1 MGKDIYI
8 AIFIFLVVSVTFI
21 NSCSEQISIPSYDE
35 LYSIS
40 KSKIIKELIPIEEQE
55 RQKKAKDLKEQKE
68 KKKIEKKK
76 IVWVEPKS
84 SRVIGIMTTDDELIN
99 ELEIA
104 DKKTYKEY
112 MEMLK
117 QIEAAAPV
125 PMAPYKVLGMS
136 KGKKY
141 TKVTLADLYVFWIET
156 GNLKKCSAA
165 KLKLFG
171 FQ

>member
-40 KSKIIKELIPIEEQE
+40 KSIIIKGLIPIEEQE

-68 KKKIEKKK
+68 KEK

-112 MEMLK
+112 MERLRQVK
-117 QIEAAAPV
+117 AAAPI
-125 PMAPYKVLGMS
+125 PISPYKVLGMS